1 VKTYLDDYAQ
11 PGSSS
16 DEKNTAKL
24 NYVKEKLPHSVDFSE
39 DLEKTFNFFNALYTG
54 ISTLG
59 GEMPEGDLDVWKGAH
74 KYLAD
79 RR

>member
-16 DEKNTAKL
+16 DEKHTAKV
-24 NYVKEKLPHSVDFSE
+24 NYVKEKLPHSVDFSG
-39 DLEKTFNFFNALYTG
+39 DLETAFNFFKALYAG
-54 ISTLG
+54 VSTLG
-59 GEMPEGDLDVWKGAH
+59 KEISEGDLDVWKGAYQ
-74 KYLAD
+74 YLAD

>member
-11 PGSSS
+11 PGSTS
-16 DEKNTAKL
+16 DEKNIAKV
-24 NYVKEKLPHSVDFSE
+24 NYVKEKLPHSVNFSE
-39 DLEKTFNFFNALYTG
+39 DLEKAFNFFNALYAG

-59 GEMPEGDLDVWKGAH
+59 SEISEGDMDVWKEAY